1 MPSRSINLLFTLF
14 TLGLHNIYSCS
25 GAIQYLG
32 IMVRRHRENMGWNM
46 GGDIPPHTSAI
57 GGGSGTPSKKCFFF
71 HFWVSKYVERVITD
85 VQTCPTVVLTE
96 HKLLAACATDQLS
109 NQ

>member
-1 MPSRSINLLFTLF
+1 VFRGDPVFGYNGPQAPREYGVEYGRGYPSSYQC
-14 TLGLHNIYSCS
+14 HW
-25 GAIQYLG
+25 
-32 IMVRRHRENMGWNM
+32 RRVWDPLQEM
-46 GGDIPPHTSAI
+46 
-57 GGGSGTPSKKCFFF
+57 FFF

-85 VQTCPTVVLTE
+85 VQRCPTVVLTE